1 MAPIERK
8 ILWADDEIELLRPH
22 ILFLEE
28 KGYRVTPVSNGDD
41 AVACAAREKFDA
53 VLLDETMP
61 GRGGLETLEAI
72 KERDPSLP
80 VVLVTKN
87 EAESLMD
94 EAIGRRIS
102 DYLLKPVRPT
112 QIFLALKRL
121 LDGDRLH
128 ETRLARDYVAE
139 LAKARAEAGVA
150 VDWRRWIEIH
160 LRSAQWDV
168 ELDAAGDPGLRQAH
182 ADQRREL
189 NVEFCQYVES
199 TYEKWV
205 RPGVRPGAG
214 TADGG
219 NGDAVPAGTRPPMS
233 VDVIERWVM
242 PHLRAGK
249 RVTLVIIDCMR
260 LDQWLTVEPI
270 LRQFFDIT
278 LDHQISILPTATPY
292 SRNAIFSGLFP
303 DEIQKEFPEY
313 WQEISGDERSKN
325 RYERQLLEKLLER
338 HDISTAPGLKYIK
351 ISNTEE
357 ASHVRRNVVTFQNI
371 PLVAMVFNF
380 LDMLTHGRSESDLL
394 RELAPDESAFRSV
407 MRSWFS
413 HSALFESLRWLSK
426 QDSVVVITTD
436 HGAVLSRRSSLV
448 YGNRETST
456 NLRFKFGG
464 NLGCDTR
471 AAVHV
476 KDPTRFRLPA
486 DSLNKHYIVAKE
498 DFYFVY
504 PTKFHEYE
512 GRYRGS
518 FQHGGISLDEMILPV
533 ATLLPRG

>member
-1 MAPIERK
+1 MATNERK
-8 ILWADDEIELLRPH
+8 ILWADDEIELLRSH

-28 KGYRVTPVSNGDD
+28 KGYRVTPVSNGED
-41 AVACAAREKFDA
+41 ALASTMREKFDA
-53 VLLDETMP
+53 VLLDESMP
-61 GRGGLETLEAI
+61 GRGGLETLELM
-72 KERDPSLP
+72 KEHDPGLP
-80 VVLVTKN
+80 VILVTKN

-102 DYLLKPVRPT
+102 DYLLKPVRPM
-112 QIFLALKRL
+112 QIFLALKRV

-139 LAKARAEAGVA
+139 LARARAEAGPA
-150 VDWRRWIEIH
+150 PDWRRWIEIH
-160 LRSAQWDV
+160 TRSAQWDV
-168 ELDAAGDPGLRQAH
+168 ELDAAGDEGLRQAH
-182 ADQRREL
+182 ADQRREI

-199 TYEKWV
+199 NYESWTRV
-205 RPGVRPGAG
+205 GADP
-214 TADGG
+214 AD
-219 NGDAVPAGTRPPMS
+219 RPPLS
-233 VDVIERWVM
+233 VDVIERWVA
-242 PHLRAGK
+242 PHLREGK
-249 RVTLVIIDCMR
+249 RVTIVVIDCMR

-270 LRQFFDIT
+270 LRPYFDIT

-303 DEIQKEFPEY
+303 DEIQKQFPEF
-313 WQEISGDERSKN
+313 WQEISADERSKN
-325 RYERQLLEKLLER
+325 RFERQLLEKQLER
-338 HDISTAPGLKYIK
+338 LQISLAPGPKYLKV
-351 ISNTEE
+351 SNVEE

-394 RELAPDESAFRSV
+394 KELAPDESAFRSV
-407 MRSWFS
+407 MRSWFN
-413 HSALFESLRWLSK
+413 HSALFDALKWLSK
-426 QDSVVVITTD
+426 QEGVVIVTTD

-456 NLRFKFGG
+456 NLRFKYGV
-464 NLGCDTR
+464 NLGCDAR

-486 DSLNKHYIVAKE
+486 DALNKHYIIAKE
-498 DFYFVY
+498 DFYFIY

-512 GRYRGS
+512 NRYRGS

-533 ATLLPRG
+533 ATLIPRG